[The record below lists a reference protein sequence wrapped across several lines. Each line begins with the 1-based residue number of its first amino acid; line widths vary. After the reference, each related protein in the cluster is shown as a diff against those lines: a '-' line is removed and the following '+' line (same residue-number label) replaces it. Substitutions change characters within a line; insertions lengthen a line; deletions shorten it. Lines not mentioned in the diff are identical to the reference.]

1 LSPLRPHTTMAIEK
15 LKMAAREA
23 QPRVIS
29 TTEVRAGVP
38 MLPRVPAASRGIRM
52 VRIVSGG
59 VGMTVTSPVATRERE
74 RQRSPYPNYRVIVLD
89 DDVNTFQHVVD
100 VLVKHL
106 PGMQP
111 DRAWELAHRI
121 DGEGSAVVWSGP
133 QEQAELYHQ
142 LLGAEGLTM
151 APLERA

>member
-1 LSPLRPHTTMAIEK
+1 
-15 LKMAAREA
+15 
-23 QPRVIS
+23 
-29 TTEVRAGVP
+29 
-38 MLPRVPAASRGIRM
+38 M

>member
-1 LSPLRPHTTMAIEK
+1 
-15 LKMAAREA
+15 
-23 QPRVIS
+23 
-29 TTEVRAGVP
+29 
-38 MLPRVPAASRGIRM
+38 M
-52 VRIVSGG
+52 VRLVSTS
-59 VGMTVTSPVATRERE
+59 VGMTATSPAVTKERR
-74 RQRSPYPNYRVIVLD
+74 RQRSPYPHFRVIVLD

-100 VLVKHL
+100 VLVRHL

-133 QEQAELYHQ
+133 QEQAEHYHQ